1 MPAPLRQVL
10 GALPL
15 QHAGAPACLLPGC
28 EGACASLGRCRDT
41 GVHPSWQSLLH
52 IPAPSL
58 PPVQPA
64 SAQATATLQALSSYG
79 APEPP
84 LQAACFQQWQALVA
98 CVPQGG
104 DVEHALKLVGLRVPW
119 MRQSKG
125 GYWLCLGWGRVRGR
139 AWAGA
144 E

>member
-1 MPAPLRQVL
+1 ML
-10 GALPL
+10 GPRHACFRAVKALV
-15 QHAGAPACLLPGC
+15 QAWDAVVIQAFTLPGN
-28 EGACASLGRCRDT
+28 RCCT
-41 GVHPSWQSLLH
+41 SPLS
-52 IPAPSL
+52 PF

-119 MRQSKG
+119 LRQSRG